1 MFVNRC
7 DELAS
12 LDEWWNGTALMALVW
27 GRRRVGKTA
36 LLQHFA
42 AAKHAVFHTGAGR
55 PAGGELAQLS
65 RQVHHA
71 APHQFRD
78 LTARPYTD
86 WDDALDELAQL
97 AAEQPLLVVLDEFP
111 ELVTTSPEL
120 PGVLRAFLDKATGH
134 TRLRLLLCGSAVR
147 HMEALQE
154 HRAPLYGRFGLSLQL
169 HPFRPDEAAL
179 MLARLPAADRALV
192 YGLLGGVPLYLSW
205 WDQDTDVRS
214 NLLRLCCRPGAAL
227 LTEGQ
232 LVLATE
238 AERGEYPA
246 AALYAIAS
254 GRSKHGEIKDA
265 LRAEPVRTLDRL
277 VALRLVERVVPVTDT
292 GRSRRTHYRVAD
304 DFLAFWPQVL
314 SRSARRSSG
323 VSGRRSCRS
332 WSRACRTS
340 SAHVGR
346 RCSGCTCAC
355 WREGAILAR
364 ESSGSAPGGRP
375 TPVWRLTP
383 SRWRAGHGGRCW
395 PGRRSGHRGWMRVV
409 RFAPCMRRLRRF
421 PGRTRSA
428 CSSRCA
434 PARWSTTCHPTYSP
448 SPPTTSSR
456 CRDRFVQLVP
466 VLHLARGEEQCSGV

>member
-304 DFLAFWPQVL
+304 NFLAFWLQVL
-314 SRSARRSSG
+314 SRF
-323 VSGRRSCRS
+323 
-332 WSRACRTS
+332 RAEIERGLGET
-340 SAHVGR
+340 
-346 RCSGCTCAC
+346 
-355 WREGAILAR
+355 IL
-364 ESSGSAPGGRP
+364 
-375 TPVWRLTP
+375 
-383 SRWRAGHGGRCW
+383 
-395 PGRRSGHRGWMRVV
+395 
-409 RFAPCMRRLRRF
+409 
-421 PGRTRSA
+421 
-428 CSSRCA
+428 
-434 PARWSTTCHPTYSP
+434 
-448 SPPTTSSR
+448 
-456 CRDRFVQLVP
+456 P
-466 VLHLARGEEQCSGV
+466 VLVEGLPDFLGPRWEEMFRMHLRLLARGGDLGEGIVGIGPWWSADSRVEIDAVALAGRSRRPVLAGEAKWASRLDAGCAVRTLHAKAAALPGADPERMQLALCAREVVDDVPSDLLAVTADDIFPLP